1 MHLRVV
7 TPRGSKVDAQVAEVT
22 IPGEMGDLGVLPGHR
37 ALLTSVGIG
46 GLSWKPVQGEIGWLA
61 INGGYAEVVGD
72 EVVVITE
79 TAERPTEIDVQ
90 RAEAALARVGAEL
103 RAVDASRGEEVAR
116 LQLALRRAEN
126 RLAVAKRAK
135 PVIPA

>member
-1 MHLRVV
+1 
-7 TPRGSKVDAQVAEVT
+7 VDAQVTEVT

-37 ALLTSVGIG
+37 ALLTSIGIG
-46 GLSWKPVQGEIGWLA
+46 SLSWKPLQGEAGWLA
-61 INGGYAEVVGD
+61 INGGYAEVAGD

-79 TAERPTEIDVQ
+79 TAERPAEIDVQ

-103 RAVDASRGEEVAR
+103 RSVDATRTEEVAR

-126 RLAVAKRAK
+126 RLAVAKRTK

>member
-7 TPRGSKVDAQVAEVT
+7 TPRGAKVDAQVAEVT

-46 GLSWKPVQGEIGWLA
+46 GLSWKPVQGEVGWLA
-61 INGGYAEVVGD
+61 INGGYAEVAGD
-72 EVVVITE
+72 EVVIITE
-79 TAERPTEIDVQ
+79 TAERPAEIDVP
-90 RAEAALARVGAEL
+90 RAEAALSRVGAEL
-103 RAVDASRGEEVAR
+103 RSVDATRGEEVAR
-116 LQLALRRAEN
+116 LQQSLRRAEN
-126 RLAVAKRAK
+126 RLTVAKRTK